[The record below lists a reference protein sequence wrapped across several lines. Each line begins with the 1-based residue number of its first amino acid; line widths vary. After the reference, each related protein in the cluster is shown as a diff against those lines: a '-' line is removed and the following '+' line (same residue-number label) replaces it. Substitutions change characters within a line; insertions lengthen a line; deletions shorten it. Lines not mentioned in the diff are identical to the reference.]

1 MIQILEDLLRSY
13 NLEFGRQWEDHL
25 PYIEFSYNNGH
36 QTMISMTPY
45 KALYGKKCQTPL
57 WRDEVGE
64 RRLLGSKLVQMT
76 IDKIKGIIERMK

>member
-36 QTMISMTPY
+36 QTMISMAPY
-45 KALYGKKCQTPL
+45 KALYGKKMSNSFM
-57 WRDEVGE
+57 VGW
-64 RRLLGSKLVQMT
+64 GWWNKTVG
-76 IDKIKGIIERMK
+76 IKISANDHR